1 MIKRLTATF
10 ELFWCNIN
18 PFYVVKLLV
27 KLNPTVERGI
37 YELCV
42 GVLFP
47 FVQFRVLIGDVRDN
61 SYTIVS
67 LVCSHNVSIRRCLS
81 HISLVTLITKHID
94 KLNDNIYYFLLPN
107 YISMS
112 KLEHFNSFYVFMC
125 LTLCYYYILIRAE

>member
-1 MIKRLTATF
+1 MTF

-18 PFYVVKLLV
+18 PFHVVKLLV

-37 YELCV
+37 YELGV

-47 FVQFRVLIGDVRDN
+47 FVQFSVLIWDVRDY
-61 SYTIVS
+61 SYTIAS
-67 LVCSHNVSIRRCLS
+67 LVCSHNVSICRCLG

-125 LTLCYYYILIRAE
+125 LTLCYYYILICAE